1 MQIPLDLRDYQED
14 TVRGL
19 FAQIKRCIDPVMAEL
34 GTGAGKSFIVAGL
47 AYLVKE
53 SSGKKVLALQ
63 PSKELV
69 GQNHE
74 KFLLTGEP
82 ASIYCAGLNK
92 KDLRHSVIFA
102 SPKSIKTKIR
112 AIAAQV
118 GLIVVDEC
126 HETTNDIKAIIN
138 ECRAVNPNVRVVGLT
153 ATPYRMGTGFI
164 YQLDTDDSS
173 MPAHQCINPYYLK
186 CVARYDA
193 EWLLE
198 RNFLT
203 QPKIGSPL
211 TDGYNVSQLEMGK
224 NGKYTDSSL
233 DRAFVGHG
241 RKTAEVVADVVAQSQ
256 DRRGVMLFAATRQH
270 AKEVLDSLPPL
281 ISSLIDGD
289 TPSPERESII
299 ERFKK
304 QQIKYLVSVGTLTRG
319 FDAPHVDVIAL
330 LRKTESASLLQQIL
344 GRGMRL
350 FQGKEDFL
358 ILDYAAN
365 LEAHAPDGRIFKPM
379 IKATIKGETVV
390 LDVTCPMCNG
400 VNKFSARKNDDGFGI
415 DDEGYFTDLDGN
427 RIGTEYGAIP
437 AHYGR
442 RCQNLAIVSGVYV
455 QCAQRWTDKTCP
467 ACDASNDIAA
477 RYCGACKH
485 ELVDPNEKLTM
496 EFKRL
501 KRDPTRLQTDAVLEW
516 AKRPS
521 ISAKSG
527 LEILRVDFKTEYRKF
542 SVWFHP
548 QSQHAWQRAEYH
560 QLMEA
565 TYDLAIMPDSI
576 TYQKNKD
583 TEFFKIHGYN
593 QGVDCIEKAS

>member
-19 FAQIKRCIDPVMAEL
+19 FTQIKRCIDPVMAEL

-69 GQNHE
+69 EQNHS
-74 KFLLTGEP
+74 KYLHTGEP
-82 ASIYCAGLNK
+82 ASIYCAGLNQ
-92 KDLRHSVIFA
+92 KDLRHTVIFA

-126 HETTNDIKAIIN
+126 HETTNEIKQIIN
-138 ECRAVNPNVRVVGLT
+138 DCRAVNPNVRVVGLT

-164 YQLDTDDSS
+164 YQLDTDDSP
-173 MPAHQCINPYYLK
+173 MPKHQCTDPFYLK
-186 CVARYDA
+186 CVRRYDA

-198 RNFLT
+198 RGFLT
-203 QPKIGSPL
+203 PPDVGSPL
-211 TDGYNVSQLEMGK
+211 ADSYNTAGLELGK
-224 NGKYTDSSL
+224 NGLFTSASV

-241 RKTAEVVADVVAQSQ
+241 RKTAEIVADVVEQSKN
-256 DRRGVMLFAATRQH
+256 RKGVMLFAATVQH
-270 AKEVLDSLPPL
+270 AGEILASLPPL
-281 ISSLIDGD
+281 ISASITGD
-289 TPSPERESII
+289 TSTNERASII
-299 ERFKK
+299 NRFKD
-304 QQIKYLVSVGTLTRG
+304 QQLKYLVSVGTLTRG

-350 FQGKEDFL
+350 CEGKKNFL
-358 ILDYAAN
+358 ILDYAEN
-365 LEAHAPDGRIFKPM
+365 LTAHAPDGRIFKPM
-379 IKATIKGETVV
+379 IKAAIKGETVI
-390 LDVTCPMCNG
+390 LSVTCPMCNG
-400 VNKFSARKNDDGFGI
+400 VNQFSARKNDDGF
-415 DDEGYFTDLDGN
+415 DVDEEGYFIDLDGN
-427 RIGTEYGAIP
+427 RIQTDIGPIP

-442 RCQNLAIVSGVYV
+442 RCQNMAIINGVYH

-467 ACDASNDIAA
+467 VCESSNDIAA
-477 RYCGACKH
+477 RYCCNCKH

-501 KRDPTRLQTDAVLEW
+501 KRDPTRLQTDKVLEW
-516 AKRPS
+516 SKRPS
-521 ISAKSG
+521 ISQKSG
-527 LEILRVDFKTEYRKF
+527 LEVLRVDFKTEYRKF
-542 SVWFHP
+542 SAWFHP
-548 QSQHAWQRAEYH
+548 QSPHSWQRADYH

-565 TYDLAIMPDSI
+565 TYDLAVMPDSV

-593 QGVDCIEKAS
+593 QEVDAIEKAH